1 MRKSPHL
8 RGKTSVVDAP
18 QKLIVHRT
26 KRRRTEVLCFGM
38 SGKHMRRLQL
48 ELRHSRFSCVRC
60 TVRCRF
66 ARHDAASPWQW
77 ADALQNPVA
86 TPLRMLRGQASV
98 ISCRFCALWS
108 HETAVGD

>member
-1 MRKSPHL
+1 VRKSPHP

-48 ELRHSRFSCVRC
+48 ELRHSRFSCARC

-66 ARHDAASPWQW
+66 ARHDTASPWQW
-77 ADALQNPVA
+77 ADALQN
-86 TPLRMLRGQASV
+86 
-98 ISCRFCALWS
+98 
-108 HETAVGD
+108 AVGDSTADASRSSFGDFLPLLRALVA